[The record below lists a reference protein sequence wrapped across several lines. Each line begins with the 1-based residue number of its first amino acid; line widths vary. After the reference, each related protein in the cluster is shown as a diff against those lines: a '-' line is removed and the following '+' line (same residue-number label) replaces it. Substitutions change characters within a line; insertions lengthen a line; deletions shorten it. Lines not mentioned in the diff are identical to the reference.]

1 MRQYSARFN
10 LLKRQEY
17 NLAYSLITEP
27 NNSRTEIGETYQPTP
42 FAVCERFH
50 LRSLSRFV
58 LNIKRT
64 RERRAVVCFQPLW
77 VSLVWVSVKTARAL
91 TTTATTTTN
100 TNTVPI
106 TDLRMTNRMKHDGCP
121 AGRATRRELG
131 VRFLWKVLALTYCCT
146 MVPFVDANV
155 VGGEKLLF
163 DTPLLTPNITHR
175 QNVCDRYE
183 EFRSGTLQLRDALQ
197 GLALRPLI
205 SKGDYFLY
213 NSTNGIDAPDP
224 GLMAELLDELAL
236 RGGFTWR
243 QSFGVFDRV
252 DMPPNVTFTD
262 LLAWAVDT
270 YDIAINWWDQSVERM
285 ERGVAY
291 IEPWFDGSVILIE
304 KQQPV
309 NGNTVNLLNWLR
321 PFETQ
326 VWILVLATI
335 IFSGLVYQCIEYMH
349 DERESRPLYQWL
361 SDNLYLSAM
370 NFTQN
375 YQYAPNCF
383 AGRIYG
389 VSMGIWAL
397 VMTATYTANLANLFV
412 EQGKAPVFI
421 ESIDQAIVQGI
432 PICTYRNTNADIL
445 IRETYKNA
453 IRVPKSSELEAY
465 QALQTGECG
474 LVAGYLD
481 NWLTFQG
488 KKQYNPTC
496 NLQWIGRTVETIK
509 SGFAVKADA
518 GFKCTSLI
526 RDVIN
531 LHLTELMD
539 DGILANAW
547 EKHRSKNE
555 DIDCDTYDPKSEI
568 DVVASLP
575 TSRRRRTLRA
585 TPSAD
590 VAWSQSAV
598 TAHTTRAPHR
608 SAPVWIKNHGQR
620 KLKAGGTSAAA
631 GSSGVLEEESDPVS
645 SSLNMQQM
653 LGCFVLHWALMILAL
668 FVGAVSSY
676 IHRKP
681 SSPDKP
687 PRRESIAAY
696 HQNIGVHHHRQQQ
709 QRESII
715 YRKHGPIVGVP
726 PPVNTTHISAS
737 FRSRDRVSPMVDM
750 YDYDDDDSDDDRFD
764 GDGYD
769 EFKRNHKNQLK
780 KSDSD
785 QVGHYNQPNTIPYHS
800 EDYYEGHTNTNHL
813 HGNELATRLQAD
825 YLASQELYSAAQ
837 RESQRLLEATQ
848 REWRASHE
856 DMQNQLNMAVTLLN
870 EMRQNRYKTKK

>member
-1 MRQYSARFN
+1 M
-10 LLKRQEY
+10 
-17 NLAYSLITEP
+17 T
-27 NNSRTEIGETYQPTP
+27 NSPKHDGRPSG
-42 FAVCERFH
+42 
-50 LRSLSRFV
+50 L
-58 LNIKRT
+58 
-64 RERRAVVCFQPLW
+64 
-77 VSLVWVSVKTARAL
+77 
-91 TTTATTTTN
+91 ATTT
-100 TNTVPI
+100 
-106 TDLRMTNRMKHDGCP
+106 
-121 AGRATRRELG
+121 RRVL
-131 VRFLWKVLALTYCCT
+131 VARFTWKVWALTCCCAST
-146 MVPFVDANV
+146 IMVPLVDANV
-155 VGGEKLLF
+155 MGGERLLF

-197 GLALRPLI
+197 GLALRPLV

-213 NSTNGIDAPDP
+213 NSTNGIDTPDP
-224 GLMAELLDELAL
+224 GLMAELMDELAL
-236 RGGFTWR
+236 RAGFTWR
-243 QSFGVFDRV
+243 QSFAVFDRV

-285 ERGVAY
+285 ERGVAFV
-291 IEPWFDGSVILIE
+291 EPWFDGSVILIE
-304 KQQPV
+304 KQRPV
-309 NGNTVNLLNWLR
+309 NGNTINLLNWLR
-321 PFETQ
+321 PFDGQ
-326 VWILVLATI
+326 VWMLVLCTI

-412 EQGKAPVFI
+412 EQGKAPVLI
-421 ESIDQAIVQGI
+421 ESIDQAIVLGI

-488 KKQYNPTC
+488 NKQYNPTC
-496 NLQWIGRTVETIK
+496 QLQWIGRTVETIK

-518 GFKCTSLI
+518 GYKCTSLI

-547 EKHRSKNE
+547 EKHRLKNE
-555 DIDCDTYDPKSEI
+555 DIDCETYDPESEVN
-568 DVVASLP
+568 VVASLP
-575 TSRRRRTLRA
+575 TSGRQRTLRA
-585 TPSAD
+585 TPSAHG
-590 VAWSQSAV
+590 AWSQSAV
-598 TAHTTRAPHR
+598 MADTTTAPHR
-608 SAPVWIKNHGQR
+608 SAPAWIMSHGR
-620 KLKAGGTSAAA
+620 KLAKGGGNSAA
-631 GSSGVLEEESDPVS
+631 SSGAMEEESDSLS

-653 LGCFVLHWALMILAL
+653 LGCFVLHWAMMVLAL

-676 IHRKP
+676 IHRNP
-681 SSPDKP
+681 SLPDKL
-687 PRRESIAAY
+687 PRRESIEANHQNMGVQGHHNHRRESIQAY
-696 HQNIGVHHHRQQQ
+696 HQSMGHHH

-726 PPVNTTHISAS
+726 PPVNTTHVSAS
-737 FRSRDRVSPMVDM
+737 FRSRDRVGPMVET
-750 YDYDDDDSDDDRFD
+750 YDYDDDDTDDGRFD

-769 EFKRNHKNQLK
+769 EFKRNHKNKLK

-785 QVGHYNQPNTIPYHS
+785 QVGHYNQPNTIPSHS
-800 EDYYEGHTNTNHL
+800 EDYYDGHRSNSHL
-813 HGNELATRLQAD
+813 HVNESVARLQAD
-825 YLASQELYSAAQ
+825 YLASQELYAAAQ

-856 DMQNQLNMAVTLLN
+856 DMQSQLNMAVTLLN
-870 EMRQNRYKTKK
+870 EMRQNRYKTKN